1 MIYHTTL
8 FILGLVSGSFLNVVI
23 YRLPRGESIVSPPS
37 HCPECGN
44 ELSPLEL
51 IPVIS
56 YIMLRGR
63 CRECGS
69 KISVRYPLVELGTG
83 LIFLANAYIFTEI
96 LVVITGIVLGALLLV
111 LSLIDIDRQILPD
124 KLTILGLALGL
135 IMSFIRPDIHPLT
148 AVAGVFAGGGFL
160 FVIAFVSKGGL
171 GGGDI
176 KMMAFVGSFIG
187 PAQVM
192 LAIFLGAFI
201 GLVANVP
208 GLIGGKVGLKSRL
221 PFGPFLAVASII
233 MWFFG
238 SSILSWYLNLIG

>member
-1 MIYHTTL
+1 MIIY
-8 FILGLVSGSFLNVVI
+8 FIYFLLGLVTGSFLNVVI

-37 HCPECGN
+37 HCPECGH
-44 ELSPLEL
+44 ELSPWEL

-56 YIMLRGR
+56 FALQRGR

-69 KISVRYPLVELGTG
+69 SISIRYPLVEMVTG
-83 LIFLANAYIFTEI
+83 LIFLFNAYFFIEGALI
-96 LVVITGIVLGALLLV
+96 ATGIILGALLLA
-111 LSLIDIDRQILPD
+111 LSMIDIDRQILPD
-124 KLTILGLALGL
+124 KLTLLGLALGL
-135 IMSFIRPDIHPLT
+135 IISFIRPDIHPLT

-160 FVIAFVSKGGL
+160 FVIAFVSRGGL

-187 PAQVM
+187 PALVM

-201 GLVANVP
+201 GLLANIP
-208 GLIGGKVGLKSRL
+208 GLISGQVGLKSRM

-238 SSILSWYLNLIG
+238 DSLLSWYLNLIG

>member
-1 MIYHTTL
+1 MIYHSTF
-8 FILGLVSGSFLNVVI
+8 FILGLISGSFLNVVI
-23 YRLPRGESIVSPPS
+23 YRLPRGESIISPPS
-37 HCPECGN
+37 HCPECGH

-51 IPVIS
+51 VPVIS
-56 YIMLRGR
+56 YFLLKGR

-83 LIFLANAYIFTEI
+83 IIFLANAYFFTEI
-96 LVVITGIVLGALLLV
+96 LVVITGIILGGLLLV

-124 KLTILGLALGL
+124 KLTIPGLALGL

-160 FVIAFVSKGGL
+160 FVIAFASRGGL

-201 GLVANVP
+201 GLMANVP
-208 GLIGGKVGLKSRL
+208 GLIGGNVGLKSRL
-221 PFGPFLAVASII
+221 PFGPFLAIASII

-238 SSILSWYLNLIG
+238 SSILTWYLNLIG